1 MRRRWKRLPET
12 EGRGNHGTMEI
23 VVGCNLLVGGGR
35 DRPMSHQVCDWGG
48 SKDAKCVHD
57 GSDTSELG
65 LLDH

>member
-1 MRRRWKRLPET
+1 MGQWRLLL
-12 EGRGNHGTMEI
+12 
-23 VVGCNLLVGGGR
+23 VVTCWLVGG